1 MAKKNESNQEARS
14 SAMETFGEGIIG
26 DLQEFADVLDKGEK
40 VSEKFTFH
48 KMVLNLEP
56 TPYDPELVKTTRAI
70 LNASQSVFAKFLGVS
85 VKTVQ
90 AWEQGEN
97 SVNGAACR
105 LMDEIRENPEYWQ
118 LRLVSLAE
126 KKDSD
131 CILQ

>member
-1 MAKKNESNQEARS
+1 
-14 SAMETFGEGIIG
+14 METFGEGIIG

-40 VSEKFTFH
+40 VSEKFNFH

-70 LNASQSVFAKFLGVS
+70 LNTSQSVFAKFLGVS

-97 SVNGAACR
+97 AINGAACR